1 MRGFQIA
8 CTLPILLATAGGLFL
23 PSEIFGAEEA
33 RTSAGAE
40 PLPVV
45 LPHGSEIQALRRQI
59 DQVEALS
66 RKLRDRHGRLVM
78 HESERAGGGKG
89 LDRVA
94 EDLTQVR
101 AALNRLVVD
110 LGGVDKAVDEAEASW
125 RREMETWV
133 LRRLKE
139 VRIPAFELPPSAT
152 LCDAVDVFRIAA
164 KEAGEK
170 DGTHG
175 MSFVVNLAKG
185 CEKAPVIP
193 SVRANNISLHEALEL
208 VCKLTGYRFEVDGGL
223 VVLTLKGTPE
233 AGL

>member
-1 MRGFQIA
+1 M
-8 CTLPILLATAGGLFL
+8 
-23 PSEIFGAEEA
+23 
-33 RTSAGAE
+33 
-40 PLPVV
+40 PVL
-45 LPHGSEIQALRRQI
+45 LPHDSEIQALRRQI
-59 DQVEALS
+59 DQVEALA
-66 RKLRDRHGRLVM
+66 RKLRDRHGRPVM
-78 HESERAGGGKG
+78 HESERAGDGKG
-89 LDRVA
+89 LVRVA
-94 EDLTQVR
+94 EDLTQAR

-110 LGGVDKAVDEAEASW
+110 LGGVDRELDEAEVAR
-125 RREMETWV
+125 RREIETWV
-133 LRRLKE
+133 QRRLKE

-152 LCDAVDVFRIAA
+152 LFDAVDVFRTVA

-193 SVRANNISLHEALEL
+193 SLRANNISLHEALEL

-223 VVLTLKGTPE
+223 VVLMPKGTPE